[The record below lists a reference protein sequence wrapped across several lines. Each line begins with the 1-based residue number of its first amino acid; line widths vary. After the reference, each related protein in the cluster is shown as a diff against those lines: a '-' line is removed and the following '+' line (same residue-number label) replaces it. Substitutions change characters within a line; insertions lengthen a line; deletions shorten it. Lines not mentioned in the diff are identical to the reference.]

1 MHNKRQCLIGIISEK
16 PKGRASKSKEM
27 TKRRVGSKKEVKRR
41 AWELPPPPKKEG
53 SSAAIV
59 EEDKGYCTVLRL
71 LKVTDGGHRV
81 EERITAVKELQDRG
95 VGIRPLVLQKGVD
108 DGKVGGLN
116 SGSDDPD
123 LSEEWA
129 IGFEVPVSKDG
140 VNGGGVYCV

>member
-1 MHNKRQCLIGIISEK
+1 MGGPHR
-16 PKGRASKSKEM
+16 P
-27 TKRRVGSKKEVKRR
+27 
-41 AWELPPPPKKEG
+41 PPPPKKEG

-59 EEDKGYCTVLRL
+59 GEDKGYCTVLRL

-81 EERITAVKELQDRG
+81 EERISAVKELQDRG
-95 VGIRPLVLQKGVD
+95 VGSRPLVLQKGVD

-123 LSEEWA
+123 LSEEWG
-129 IGFEVPVSKDG
+129 IGFEVPFSKDG